1 MKLQLIH
8 TESYLVAVDD
18 SKLAHQPIVFGQI
31 KGIKVGDIVLEGY
44 VDGTK
49 GLEQIDTLNDIDV
62 LLQKRLTHH
71 LPLNNAPVLEGIEL
85 LPPLEDEVE
94 LAYQKELLTD
104 NQDKNWVGYGKGIN
118 GVSKERWKIIYNKAK
133 EVYKF
138 TEEDMVEF
146 HKWLLKEQWFYKHN
160 EFNNPFGEI
169 KSTKELL
176 NLWKDQKPKLPTS
189 FDTETK
195 QYIY

>member
-8 TESYLVAVDD
+8 RSDYIFALKKADDKLVLNAV
-18 SKLAHQPIVFGQI
+18 VNEN
-31 KGIKVGDIVLEGY
+31 LE
-44 VDGTK
+44 VITTK
-49 GLEQIDTLNDIDV
+49 MVKWNEI
-62 LLQKRLTHH
+62 THH

-85 LPPLEDEVE
+85 LPPLEDEVKKLCPCIGVDFRVE
-94 LAYQKELLTD
+94 
-104 NQDKNWVGYGKGIN
+104 WIN
-118 GVSKERWKIIYNKAK
+118 GYNKSQ
-133 EVYKF
+133 ETHPF

-146 HKWLLKEQWFYKHN
+146 HKWLLKEQWFYHFKHN

-176 NLWKDQKPKLPTS
+176 NLWKEQQPKLSTA

-195 QYIY
+195 QYIYATHN

>member
-1 MKLQLIH
+1 MVVQEI
-8 TESYLVAVDD
+8 TFGYFNFNYLVVVDD
-18 SKLAHQPIVFGQI
+18 SQPKI
-31 KGIKVGDIVLEGY
+31 GDIVLEEY

-62 LLQKRLTHH
+62 LLQKRITHH
-71 LPLNNAPVLEGIEL
+71 LPLNNAPILEGIEL

-118 GVSKERWKIIYNKAK
+118 GVSKERWKSIYNKAK

-138 TEEDMVEF
+138 TEEDMRDAYNLGLDT
-146 HKWLLKEQWFYKHN
+146 HSKQ
-160 EFNNPFGEI
+160 NPN
-169 KSTKELL
+169 KVYDELIQSL
-176 NLWKDQKPKLPTS
+176 SQPKLLTS

-195 QYIY
+195 QYIYENKRNYI